1 MKMIINSGSVVM
13 VKKSSAKF
21 SSVILTLGVLTSL
34 LSGPADLVAGQ
45 TSFVAGLTGNQEVPA
60 VDSNATGSTS
70 FVSKFPGTMSY
81 VVNVTGI
88 TNVTGADL
96 SIGKQGENGPVAVIL
111 FKAASPTTKIN
122 GTLSEGNISSAN
134 LEGPMKGKQVTDLA
148 DIMQQ
153 GGAYVNI
160 LTVQNPRGE
169 IRGQIGFEGVDE
181 SGTIAGQGN
190 ITREPVEV
198 D

>member
-1 MKMIINSGSVVM
+1 
-13 VKKSSAKF
+13 
-21 SSVILTLGVLTSL
+21 
-34 LSGPADLVAGQ
+34 
-45 TSFVAGLTGNQEVPA
+45 
-60 VDSNATGSTS
+60 
-70 FVSKFPGTMSY
+70 
-81 VVNVTGI
+81 
-88 TNVTGADL
+88 
-96 SIGKQGENGPVAVIL
+96 
-111 FKAASPTTKIN
+111 
-122 GTLSEGNISSAN
+122 
-134 LEGPMKGKQVTDLA
+134 MKGKQVTDLA

-181 SGTIAGQGN
+181 SGTTAGQGN

>member
-1 MKMIINSGSVVM
+1 MKMIINSRSVVM

-70 FVSKFPGTMSY
+70 FASKFPGTMSY

-134 LEGPMKGKQVTDLA
+134 LQGPMKGKQVTDLA
-148 DIMQQ
+148 NIMQQ
-153 GGAYVNI
+153 GGTYVNI

-181 SGTIAGQGN
+181 SGTTAGQGN